1 MTESPTQY
9 GAGERDGQE
18 TIANPQRGCGT
29 IERGKAYLRGLSGE
43 GRGVLPS
50 WVQIDP
56 PIPFREIGTEGQ
68 FTRSFKKIDGLTLQL
83 ATSGNHHYQPTCA
96 TGSYEEHAFERMVE
110 NGLYD
115 TRMEIPKEEVHRHID
130 RIEERGQMDYESPAA
145 IGDAHWGAMPVASQ
159 TDLLMRAGESY
170 YPEPEDYA
178 EECRKH
184 GLSKAIPVSANREP
198 PTVVE
203 GITRCWV
210 LHPAAGDEV
219 FGGAVIGYSYLGS
232 PVFTEPED
240 GSVPNY
246 IEGYEQNGDLDVV
259 DVAEPDE
266 RISNDEA
273 KNMTLEDAIENGD
286 DA

>member
-1 MTESPTQY
+1 MSGSPTDY
-9 GAGERDGQE
+9 GTTGNGEQE
-18 TIANPQRGCGT
+18 TIDNPQRGCGT
-29 IERGKAYLRGLSGE
+29 LERGKAYLRGLSGE

-50 WVQIDP
+50 WVRIDP

-83 ATSGNHHYQPTCA
+83 ATTGNHLYQPTCP
-96 TGSYEEHAFERMVE
+96 TGAYEEAAFDRMVE
-110 NGLYD
+110 SGLYD
-115 TRMEIPKEEVHRHID
+115 TRMEIPKTEVRRHID
-130 RIEERGQMDYESPAA
+130 RIEQRASMSPDSLAA
-145 IGDAHWGAMPVASQ
+145 IGNGDWGSMPVASQ

-210 LHPAAGDEV
+210 LHPAAGSEDY
-219 FGGAVIGYSYLGS
+219 GGAIIGYAYLGS

-246 IEGYEQNGDLDVV
+246 IDEYDQNGRLDVV
-259 DVAEPDE
+259 DVAEPEEPTD
-266 RISNDEA
+266 NDEN
-273 KNMTLEDAIENGD
+273 KNMTLDDAINGGD